1 MRTLIPGLWRSEVD
15 HTHSLMDLQNI
26 PKRMPSDPHTIRDE
40 FRDYFVSPE
49 GAVRRQ
55 NDIS

>member
-26 PKRMPSDPHTIRDE
+26 PKRMPSDAHRIQDE
-40 FRDYFVSPE
+40 FGDYFVSPE

-55 NDIS
+55 NDIP